1 MYRWLPGPRVF
12 FECHDQCPFMRW
24 NTRWKQQL
32 RELRWEHWTISG
44 DQTQRLGARADV
56 WKPVKFEMQW
66 KICVWT
72 LLKNSAL
79 TFVHIIDLT
88 CQSPATASPGPGS
101 PGSPGNP
108 GSPGSLRGALCRKQE
123 THYCWSW
130 GLGGEKGSW
139 LMFQRYATIGAS
151 AWVPLS
157 KEKMRLTGCNPFSKR
172 CRSQNDARSR
182 GKGTVVSRNG
192 PMESGIY
199 SWGVL
204 SHYLFA
210 NLDHSA
216 TWEIHASSLAY

>member
-1 MYRWLPGPRVF
+1 MNFPWPSFSSRISQPCIADYPARGFF

-66 KICVWT
+66 KFCVWT
-72 LLKNSAL
+72 LLRNSSL

-88 CQSPATASPGPGS
+88 CQSPATASPGS
-101 PGSPGNP
+101 PGP

-130 GLGGEKGSW
+130 GLGGEKGHG
-139 LMFQRYATIGAS
+139 LMFMVD
-151 AWVPLS
+151 VPAI
-157 KEKMRLTGCNPFSKR
+157 C
-172 CRSQNDARSR
+172 
-182 GKGTVVSRNG
+182 
-192 PMESGIY
+192 
-199 SWGVL
+199 
-204 SHYLFA
+204 
-210 NLDHSA
+210 
-216 TWEIHASSLAY
+216 